1 MTFLILFVLVI
12 IVLTADLYCGGFRQ
26 HLGGDRLSG
35 GRRPVRGENCGDCRT
50 DDCGGGSGSGA
61 RATSFKGIHRKVGH
75 LRVGSEYV
83 GDVLAL
89 APGQCS
95 TPFTIL
101 FFILEPTIGG
111 LIILIIL
118 VILFGPGR
126 LFSVSRRIRLLVE
139 AGRLDQ
145 LVVLLKEVVDRLPR
159 ARLAQLQPRAAK
171 VIHVDHLLL
180 LAVFALLPQ
189 LFPLSPLLLAS
200 PLAARAG
207 VGVGVIGKGQRAQ
220 LVHLFFLVLVVT
232 AALVAASQLVLVLL
246 FLFTVLIII
255 IEVVVVIIAFLVK
268 EGANLIANKAIV
280 SWTSFGGSLSTTSTS
295 SGRRCGLLLLLIMR
309 SFASLFQA
317 LISFSFLPFFLFANE
332 ILRANVTVAELPL
345 LPCGQLLRLQALKLL
360 AQADVLEVEA
370 FDK

>member
-1 MTFLILFVLVI
+1 MTFLILLFVFVV
-12 IVLTADLYCGGFRQ
+12 IVLTADLYCGGFRR
-26 HLGGDRLSG
+26 HLGGDHLSG

-50 DDCGGGSGSGA
+50 DDCCGGSGGGGA
-61 RATSFKGIHRKVGH
+61 RTTSFKGIHRKVGH
-75 LRVGSEYV
+75 LRVGPEYV

-95 TPFTIL
+95 TVL
-101 FFILEPTIGG
+101 LFILEPTIGG

-126 LFSVSRRIRLLVE
+126 LFSVGRRLLVLVE

-145 LVVLLKEVVDRLPR
+145 LVVLLKEVVDGLPR

-180 LAVFALLPQ
+180 LLAVFALLPQ
-189 LFPLSPLLLAS
+189 LLLPLSPLLLAS

-220 LVHLFFLVLVVT
+220 LVHLLLFVLA
-232 AALVAASQLVLVLL
+232 AALVAASQLFFLLL
-246 FLFTVLIII
+246 FAVLIII
-255 IEVVVVIIAFLVK
+255 VASIIIEVIIIVVITFLIK

-309 SFASLFQA
+309 ISFTSLLFQA
-317 LISFSFLPFFLFANE
+317 LLCFFLLANE
-332 ILRANVTVAELPL
+332 IFRANVTVAELPL
-345 LPCGQLLRLQALKLL
+345 LPRGQLLRLQALKLL

-370 FDK
+370 FDE